1 MTALFIFD
9 MDQVLY
15 EYDWAKR
22 MAGLTELTGHDL
34 SELRRRWWH
43 ETGEIAAEAGVYE
56 DADAYLEAFRE
67 AIGFDI
73 REEDWVG
80 LRAGA
85 MTPFLESIEA
95 VRAASAYGQVTLLTN
110 NGPLAHK
117 HLATIAPLLPDVF
130 GDHLFASSHYRA
142 RKPDPVVFERVLE
155 AYGAAAEEAFFA
167 DDLAVNVQAAASVG
181 ITTHL
186 FVEPTGM
193 RRAIN
198 DFALRRAA

>member
-22 MAGLTELTGHDL
+22 MAGLTALTGHDL

-43 ETGEIAAEAGVYE
+43 DTGEIAAEAGGY
-56 DADAYLEAFRE
+56 DADSYLEAFQKAME
-67 AIGFDI
+67 FDI
-73 REEDWVG
+73 REEDWVA

-95 VRAASAYGQVTLLTN
+95 VREASSYGQVTLLTN

-130 GDHLFASSHYRA
+130 GDHLFASSHYGA

-155 AYGAAAEEAFFA
+155 AYDTPAEQAFFA
-167 DDLAVNVQAAASVG
+167 DDLAVNVEAAESVG
-181 ITTHL
+181 ITSHL
-186 FVEPTGM
+186 FVEPSGM
-193 RRAIN
+193 HQAIN
-198 DFALRRAA
+198 EFALRRAA

>member
-22 MAGLTELTGHDL
+22 MAGLTALTGHDL

-43 ETGEIAAEAGVYE
+43 ETGEIAAEAGAY
-56 DADAYLEAFRE
+56 DADSYLEAFRR
-67 AIGFDI
+67 AIEFDI

-95 VRAASAYGQVTLLTN
+95 VREASSYGQVTLLTN

-130 GDHLFASSHYRA
+130 GDHLFASSHYGA

-155 AYGAAAEEAFFA
+155 AYDTPAEQAFFA
-167 DDLAVNVQAAASVG
+167 DDLAVNVEAAESVG

-186 FVEPTGM
+186 FVEPAGM
-193 RRAIN
+193 HRAIN
-198 DFALRRAA
+198 EFALRKAA